1 MKISELD
8 PLNKKLALEYQR
20 NAVGF
25 DKKTDDLEFAFGWH
39 DTEGGFDYWN
49 KLDLAIL
56 IDNDNEK
63 TPTYYDNSNGS
74 LYQFA
79 HQKEL
84 NTYEFDIIKRVM
96 RCRKKGQFIED
107 LQKTKNLIDL
117 YIKEWE

>member
-63 TPTYYDNSNGS
+63 TPT
-74 LYQFA
+74 
-79 HQKEL
+79 
-84 NTYEFDIIKRVM
+84 
-96 RCRKKGQFIED
+96 
-107 LQKTKNLIDL
+107 
-117 YIKEWE
+117 